1 MGSDF
6 NHATMTA
13 AIRRTLLPSER
24 KPSDPPAFWVMVI
37 AISVVLHL
45 IALVS
50 LRLFALRATVTPA
63 PAPIALEFVDP
74 ATIARA
80 PAVTQPSTPTQAPQ
94 TATAQP
100 NSTTADPSSIPA
112 VAPTPDPGLVS
123 PPPVQRSAPAP
134 VPTPPVQSPPRSSPQ
149 PTPSAPARNRPLP
162 PEPTQEQTVPPA
174 EPPPPSS
181 PDSANPATGDRT
193 TEPPQTSDNRLPPPT
208 GGANP
213 PLPPNGGETGNEDG
227 LPSVD
232 VSERRQQGAGVA
244 VTIMQVKSANDGKDV
259 TDAGER
265 AIARPI
271 TDSRTFADMV
281 YPSQI
286 GLNLGETVTLL
297 VLVDKQ
303 GNPTPQSVLQGG
315 RTAEYNELAKQL
327 LQQFQ
332 FQPAQQE
339 GQNVDT
345 LIQVELRI
353 DAL

>member
-1 MGSDF
+1 M
-6 NHATMTA
+6 
-13 AIRRTLLPSER
+13 
-24 KPSDPPAFWVMVI
+24 
-37 AISVVLHL
+37 
-45 IALVS
+45 
-50 LRLFALRATVTPA
+50 
-63 PAPIALEFVDP
+63 
-74 ATIARA
+74 
-80 PAVTQPSTPTQAPQ
+80 
-94 TATAQP
+94 
-100 NSTTADPSSIPA
+100 
-112 VAPTPDPGLVS
+112 
-123 PPPVQRSAPAP
+123 
-134 VPTPPVQSPPRSSPQ
+134 
-149 PTPSAPARNRPLP
+149 
-162 PEPTQEQTVPPA
+162 
-174 EPPPPSS
+174 
-181 PDSANPATGDRT
+181 
-193 TEPPQTSDNRLPPPT
+193 
-208 GGANP
+208 
-213 PLPPNGGETGNEDG
+213 
-227 LPSVD
+227 
-232 VSERRQQGAGVA
+232 A